1 MKISKEELKQIIVEE
16 VKKAMVDPALKE
28 MKLVPKGGGVA
39 RTCPELGEHL
49 GEKWASGNFD
59 GLNLVPG
66 SDLDKMLRS
75 ASRDF
80 AGGTD
85 TLLSRDA
92 ARLEAIA
99 SGMAKAAEMQAC
111 LKASQNEA
119 YIAAFKEA
127 VLASAAGTKSK
138 YADIKPD
145 TGRSAQLPKRGPN
158 DPIPGD
164 PRMAAEALT
173 REIVEALQEA
183 AK

>member
-16 VKKAMVDPALKE
+16 VKKAMVDPTLKE
-28 MKLVPKGGGVA
+28 MKLIPKGGGVA

-66 SDLDKMLRS
+66 TDLDTMLRS

-80 AGGTD
+80 AGGDD

-99 SGMAKAAEMQAC
+99 NGMAEAAGMQAC
-111 LKASQNEA
+111 RKASQNEG
-119 YIAAFKEA
+119 YIAAFKKT
-127 VLASAAGTKSK
+127 VLGSAAGTKSK
-138 YADIKPD
+138 YADIKPSK
-145 TGRSAQLPKRGPN
+145 GAAQLPRRGPN
-158 DPIPGD
+158 APIPGE
-164 PRMAAEALT
+164 PRMAAESLT
-173 REIVEALQEA
+173 KEIMKALQEA

>member
-28 MKLVPKGGGVA
+28 MKFIPKGGGVA
-39 RTCPELGEHL
+39 RTCPELGEYL
-49 GEKWASGNFD
+49 GEIWASGNFD
-59 GLNLVPG
+59 ELDLIPG
-66 SDLDKMLRS
+66 TDLDKMLRS

-80 AGGTD
+80 GGGDD
-85 TLLSRDA
+85 TLRGGSMGN
-92 ARLEAIA
+92 LEAIA
-99 SGMAKAAEMQAC
+99 NGMAEAAGMQVC
-111 LKASQNEA
+111 RRASQNEG

-145 TGRSAQLPKRGPN
+145 TGRPAQLPRRGPN
-158 DPIPGD
+158 APIPGE

-173 REIVEALQEA
+173 REIVKALQEA